1 MSRYYV
7 TPVTLRLTLRSPHCN
22 SASYIGDPE
31 ERLSEGWGEDLK
43 EDFMKTSFEIIWE
56 FLAPAEQF
64 LNRREAC
71 ERLWKGLPLKKQRQI
86 YATFVWQRE
95 QRIEIE
101 ENPYFAISHCNPR
114 PFNYNGSNVGLPN
127 DTKLFIAKYGEHYG
141 VYSKLDTEAFE
152 MEDRREFN

>member
-1 MSRYYV
+1 
-7 TPVTLRLTLRSPHCN
+7 
-22 SASYIGDPE
+22 
-31 ERLSEGWGEDLK
+31 
-43 EDFMKTSFEIIWE
+43 MKTSFEIIWE

-101 ENPYFAISHCNPR
+101 ENPYFAISHCKPE
-114 PFNYNGSNVGLPN
+114 SI
-127 DTKLFIAKYGEHYG
+127 TEFIANSIRKRLRW
-141 VYSKLDTEAFE
+141 KTAKRLTE
-152 MEDRREFN
+152 

>member
-1 MSRYYV
+1 
-7 TPVTLRLTLRSPHCN
+7 
-22 SASYIGDPE
+22 
-31 ERLSEGWGEDLK
+31 
-43 EDFMKTSFEIIWE
+43 MKTSFEIIWE

-95 QRIEIE
+95 LRIEIE

-114 PFNYNGSNVGLPN
+114 PFKYNGSNVGLPN

-152 MEDRREFN
+152 MEDLRAFN

>member
-1 MSRYYV
+1 M
-7 TPVTLRLTLRSPHCN
+7 TANTFN
-22 SASYIGDPE
+22 
-31 ERLSEGWGEDLK
+31 
-43 EDFMKTSFEIIWE
+43 IIWD
-56 FLAPAEQF
+56 FLAPSGQYA
-64 LNRREAC
+64 NRREAT
-71 ERLWKGLPLKKQRQI
+71 ERLWNGLSLQKQRQI

-152 MEDRREFN
+152 MEDRKAFN

>member
-1 MSRYYV
+1 MENK
-7 TPVTLRLTLRSPHCN
+7 TAPVLNR
-22 SASYIGDPE
+22 
-31 ERLSEGWGEDLK
+31 
-43 EDFMKTSFEIIWE
+43 SFEIIWE

-86 YATFVWQRE
+86 YATLFWQRE
-95 QRIEIE
+95 QKVEIE
-101 ENPYFAISHCNPR
+101 ENPYFAISHCKPR
-114 PFNYNGSNVGLPN
+114 PFNYNGSSVSLPN

>member
-1 MSRYYV
+1 MPNKEQKEKVSKKNKKKN
-7 TPVTLRLTLRSPHCN
+7 SPFL
-22 SASYIGDPE
+22 YIAWC
-31 ERLSEGWGEDLK
+31 REGGELK

-101 ENPYFAISHCNPR
+101 ENPYFAISHCKPR

-152 MEDRREFN
+152 MEDLKPFN